1 MKFSDGIKMALKDL
15 RRRLGRTF
23 LTTLGIIIGT
33 FLIVAMISLG
43 LGFRDFLVNDFKN
56 TVGSKLVRAINVD
69 SKVADSLKEADEN
82 GDLEKLMEI
91 KEESTKKI
99 DDEVIKKVKKMD
111 NVESVIAKLDG
122 NVDYIKLGDTEK
134 SGYIPISGYSVEG
147 DLFSESTVQL
157 KRDANSDDNINY
169 IKYGNLIKSN
179 GEAIIEETYLK
190 DIFDIENAESVI
202 GKEITLTV
210 SKAKDVNIKPVSK
223 TFKIVGVLDKEFNE
237 YGVFLSSADASDLLS
252 ASNLVKNML
261 GEQGYS
267 MIDVNAKTA
276 DDVDKV
282 SEEISELGYYNET
295 SKSAIEE
302 VNEQLNK
309 INLILGLLGIIV
321 LVVAAIDIVNTM
333 TMSVFERTKSIGV
346 MKSQGATSGD
356 IQLIFITESGIIG
369 LIGGVIGSLLGTGIA
384 KLGEIIIN
392 QMMAGEAGS
401 LEVSLSTPPLLIVVT
416 IVGAIAIAVL
426 SGLYPSIRASK
437 MSPVEAL
444 K

>member
-33 FLIVAMISLG
+33 FLIVAMLSLG

-56 TVGSKLVRAINVD
+56 TVGSKLVRVVNMD
-69 SKVADSLKEADEN
+69 SKAADSLNEADEN

-91 KEESTKKI
+91 QEESTKKI
-99 DDEVIKKVKKMD
+99 DDEVIKKIKEMD

-122 NVDYIKLGDTEK
+122 NVDSIKLGDTEK
-134 SGYIPISGYSVEG
+134 SGYIPISGYSTEG

-190 DIFDIENAESVI
+190 DIFNIENAESVI

-282 SEEISELGYYNET
+282 SEEISELGYYNQT

-369 LIGGVIGSLLGTGIA
+369 LIGGGIGSLLGTGIA

-392 QMMAGEAGS
+392 QMMSGEAGS